1 MEKQQTEKKLK
12 TDKELKDFIK
22 TFKRG
27 ETFDKDEITY
37 LKVLR
42 DKLLISRAVRR
53 GVTSRLFNEIKTNS
67 PFDDKQ
73 WSNFLNI
80 HIRTLQRYKVEKN
93 YIYKPMQS
101 ERIFELAEV
110 ISMGNL
116 VFDSPEDFKNWLI
129 TPSLYLG
136 REKPISLLDNSYG
149 KDLVMAELNRIEYG
163 IFV

>member
-1 MEKQQTEKKLK
+1 MEKQQTERKLK
-12 TDKELKDFIK
+12 TNKELKVFIK

-27 ETFDKDEITY
+27 KTFKKDEITY
-37 LKVLR
+37 LNVLK

-53 GVTSRLFNEIKTNS
+53 GVTSQLFNEIKMNS

-73 WSNFLNI
+73 WSIFLNV
-80 HIRTLQRYKVEKN
+80 HIRTLQRYKVEKDH
-93 YIYKPMQS
+93 IYKSMQS

-116 VFDSPEDFKNWLI
+116 VFDSPDDFKNWLI
-129 TPSLYLG
+129 TPSLSLG
-136 REKPISLLDNSYG
+136 REKPINLLDNSYG